1 MKNIFKKTIRKKIHQ
16 RLDNYIDFQYEKY
29 VLEVKNKSFTKKY
42 QYEIQDLFKNY
53 KSYCNKDID
62 GICLAIFLIEISYL
76 SNSQAREENLN
87 NEIKPILNDGASE
100 LMDAIKAFDLNALN
114 IEEIVIKT
122 KQPNDFITGRKVST
136 MDQKKR

>member
-53 KSYCNKDID
+53 KSYCNKDIPPS
-62 GICLAIFLIEISYL
+62 I
-76 SNSQAREENLN
+76 
-87 NEIKPILNDGASE
+87 
-100 LMDAIKAFDLNALN
+100 
-114 IEEIVIKT
+114 
-122 KQPNDFITGRKVST
+122 
-136 MDQKKR
+136 